1 MPFAGSTDSP
11 GFAQP
16 PPPPPPPPP
25 DATQAN
31 EQALVMV
38 RAMINAAKADGQI
51 DAEENQKIV
60 DKLSGAGP
68 QAIAFVREEM
78 AKPLNMD
85 FLVGVNPAMATEIY
99 TVSLMAI
106 ELDTMAEVNYLK
118 QLSQQLGMDEST
130 VNRIHRQLGVAPIF
144 V

>member
-1 MPFAGSTDSP
+1 MPFAGSTGDS

-16 PPPPPPPPP
+16 PPPPPQRI
-25 DATQAN
+25 DADQAN

-118 QLSQQLGMDEST
+118 QLSQRLDMDEST